1 MLASEAFDHKT
12 NEGPDWSQARCR
24 DGSGATTALFFS
36 DEIPDI
42 RRAKTICLDCSL
54 LETCLAG
61 AIERREPAGVWGG
74 ELFAEGRILTHKR
87 KRGRPP
93 KGGPVEGIALS
104 A

>member
-1 MLASEAFDHKT
+1 MFASEAFDHRSEK
-12 NEGPDWSQARCR
+12 EPDWDQACCR
-24 DGSGATTALFFS
+24 DGSGATTKLFFS

-42 RRAKTICLDCSL
+42 RRAKAICRDCRL
-54 LETCLAG
+54 AEVCLAG

-74 ELFAEGRILTHKR
+74 ELFADGRILTHKR

-93 KGGPVEGIALS
+93 KNRPMESIALT